1 MKIGIDALFI
11 RPGKNGGTESYLRNL
26 LKGLEEVDDSNEYYI
41 FTSTNNDD
49 TFQFLNPN
57 FTKVICDVDGNNK
70 FKRVLFSNFK
80 LPSKIK
86 SLKLDVMFFPT
97 YIRCFKD
104 LGDTVTV
111 SNIQDIQYK
120 HYPEYFSVIQKLIFN
135 VFYPLSLRKS
145 DRVICISE
153 HVKNDLI
160 SNFAY
165 IKKDKLQ
172 VIHNAIDFEKLD
184 ELSIDAAETSIEQ
197 KYGLSPKNYIL
208 SVAALSPHKNIDT
221 LVAAF
226 VEFREIHKKDMKL
239 VLVGVSGRSANDLR
253 EKVSQNRYKESIIIP
268 GFIEDDMLALLYD
281 QAALFVSTS
290 LFEGFGMPPVEA
302 MYKRIPTITTK
313 CTSLPEVTMG
323 KAVYYDN
330 PLDAKELS
338 LIMNTT
344 INTPPH
350 NQYLEEVS
358 DKLRQSYSLETIAYQ
373 YKSFFEKL

>member
-1 MKIGIDALFI
+1 
-11 RPGKNGGTESYLRNL
+11 
-26 LKGLEEVDDSNEYYI
+26 
-41 FTSTNNDD
+41 
-49 TFQFLNPN
+49 
-57 FTKVICDVDGNNK
+57 
-70 FKRVLFSNFK
+70 
-80 LPSKIK
+80 
-86 SLKLDVMFFPT
+86 MFFPT

-120 HYPEYFSVIQKLIFN
+120 HYPEYFSVIQKMIFN

-145 DRVICISE
+145 DKVICISE

-184 ELSIDAAETSIEQ
+184 ELSLDAAETSIEQ
-197 KYGLSPKNYIL
+197 KYGLTPKNYIL

-253 EKVSQNRYKESIIIP
+253 EKVSQNKYKESIIIP
-268 GFIEDDMLALLYD
+268 GFIDDHMLALLYK